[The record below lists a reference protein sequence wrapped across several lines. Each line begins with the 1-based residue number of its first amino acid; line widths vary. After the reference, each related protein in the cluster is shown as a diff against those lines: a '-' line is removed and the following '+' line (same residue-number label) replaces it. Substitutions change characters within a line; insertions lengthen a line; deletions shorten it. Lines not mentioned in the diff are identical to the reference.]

1 MIILILGSISR
12 YKIRAELS
20 KKKTDSEERVI
31 ELGRFGFDPGF
42 EQL

>member
-1 MIILILGSISR
+1 MIILILGTISR

-20 KKKTDSEERVI
+20 KKKPVLRERVI
-31 ELGRFGFDPGF
+31 ELGPFGFDPGF